1 MVGIAAMQLDA
12 LLKQEFWQHEW
23 VAFQNAFWSMSLLLV
38 VLVVGA
44 WWLRGWM
51 SQREIG
57 GLKGEISVKNGEISL
72 LERQLKDAIDQTET
86 SIRATE
92 ASERALEELK
102 KEFQNYKAA
111 VSAKGGNASSTKV
124 DAAIVRVANGNTI
137 IRSDLQEMI
146 KEQMERVP
154 KRRGLGMPPPES

>member
-1 MVGIAAMQLDA
+1 MRRPQQNWPLKNHHGRMRFPMVGGGDASGRITQTRILAAGMGGFP
-12 LLKQEFWQHEW
+12 KR
-23 VAFQNAFWSMSLLLV
+23 FWSMSLLLV
-38 VLVVGA
+38 VLVVGV

-51 SQREIG
+51 SKREIG

-72 LERQLKDAIDQTET
+72 LERQLKDAIDQTEA

-111 VSAKGGNASSTKV
+111 VSAKGSNASSTK
-124 DAAIVRVANGNTI
+124 
-137 IRSDLQEMI
+137 L
-146 KEQMERVP
+146 
-154 KRRGLGMPPPES
+154 